1 MSLKFKEGVSVRY
14 EVHGTIPLQAV
25 TVLGM
30 MVASEICKEQEGKDC
45 IITSITDGVHTRGSV
60 HKDGRAFDMRIF
72 HLSNPKKIA
81 DALRARLPKDYDVVL
96 EKDHIHVEVDDGA

>member
-1 MSLKFKEGVSVRY
+1 MSLKFKEGVGVRCPNDNLP
-14 EVHGTIPLQAV
+14 ILQAC

-30 MVASEICKEQEGKDC
+30 LVAAEICKEQEGKDC
-45 IITSITDGVHTRGSV
+45 IITSITDGVHTRRSV

-72 HLSNPKKIA
+72 HLSNPKKVA

-96 EKDHIHVEVDDGA
+96 EKDHIHVELTP